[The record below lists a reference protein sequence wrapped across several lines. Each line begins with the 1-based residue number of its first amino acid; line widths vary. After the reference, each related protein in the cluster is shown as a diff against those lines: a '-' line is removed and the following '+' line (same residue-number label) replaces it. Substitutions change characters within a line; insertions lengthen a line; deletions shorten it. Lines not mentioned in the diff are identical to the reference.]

1 LQYVFWISIFI
12 VLPFIGN
19 AARLEA
25 RMFDDPA
32 GFSAVFVLLSS
43 ASTYLHGRVNQ
54 HSGVTENVK
63 FEEAH
68 TPEISALVLRGE

>member
-19 AARLEA
+19 AARFEA
-25 RMFDDPA
+25 RMFNDPA
-32 GFSAVFVLLSS
+32 GFSAMLLVLSI
-43 ASTYLHGRVNQ
+43 AFFYLHWRVNQ
-54 HSGVTENVK
+54 RSKVAENVK

-68 TPEISALVLRGE
+68 TPEISALVLRSE